1 MASERGRGRRPRF
14 ARTARPARLD
24 NTLRQSISYRDINV
38 THTPDGEAAVIDYR
52 ALAELRHQIRCFL
65 TFSEQEA
72 RTAGLEPQ
80 QHQLLLAVKGLPESA
95 RPTVS
100 TLAER
105 LRLRHHTVVG
115 LLDRLVA
122 AKLAVR
128 RPSKTDRREI
138 LVELTARGER
148 VIAGLSVLHQA
159 ELQTAAPALVAA
171 LEAIVGVQRPVKKA
185 VTR

>member
-1 MASERGRGRRPRF
+1 VSTRSTES
-14 ARTARPARLD
+14 D
-24 NTLRQSISYRDINV
+24 
-38 THTPDGEAAVIDYR
+38 EVIDYR
-52 ALAELRHQIRCFL
+52 ALAELRHQIRRFL

-80 QHQLLLAVKGLPESA
+80 QHQLLLAVKGLPEGA

-115 LLDRLVA
+115 LIDRLTA

-128 RPSKTDRREI
+128 RPSKHDGREI
-138 LVELTARGER
+138 LVELTPKGER
-148 VIAGLSVLHQA
+148 VLRGLAVSHQA
-159 ELQTAAPALVAA
+159 ELRSAAPALLAA
-171 LEAIVGVQRPVKKA
+171 LEAIVGQQHTLRDAKGKVSEREA
-185 VTR
+185 TFSRDET